1 MRKQIRYFNWIMLL
15 SLNIVFVLT
24 ATRTAAQP
32 SPDLKKRI
40 ERQLAADPLLAS
52 ANIRLKLS
60 SETFGDIVLYMVSGN
75 RRVREHIFK
84 GADVFDSNF
93 SASFGT
99 NKEAEETAKTLSCA
113 VAGIYALE
121 GVKKVQVKA
130 MVNTLYDK
138 GSDAYNRKD
147 YSKALEYYTKASE
160 QGDALVLYRL
170 GFMYRNGLG
179 TSQDNLKAG
188 LFFGKAAKLGYAA
201 AQCNLGYLYNNGLGV
216 EKDHAKAFEL
226 YSQAAS
232 QNYSIAQNN
241 LGRMYEKALGVTRDY
256 AKAVEWY
263 TKSFKQG
270 YSLAGC
276 NLGEM
281 YGKGLGIKRDYAK
294 AVDCFNMAISKK
306 ARCGTLNLAWLYAT
320 AGDPSYRNG
329 KRAVELAESLVPQNE
344 DTTVKTTPS
353 ALRVLAAAYARDGQ
367 FSKAIE
373 TQEKCIALL
382 NTENGQADD
391 ESEENLEDEKERIK
405 LYKAETAYTDDEE

>member
-32 SPDLKKRI
+32 SPDLKERI